1 MYLKVAIFQPD
12 LREHAPRTTSVLKKC
27 DFPAGAAAASLRV
40 LRLYLKVAIF
50 QPELQEHAP
59 RTTFVLKSC
68 DFQAGAA
75 ADQGGIEPGTAGL
88 RKQARTPRDN
98 FQKPFR
104 EQENRT
110 APQRECFDTHDLRR
124 GFAALKTNSHGATAR
139 ALRHAESPQRVRQGQ
154 DKFARRHSESASTRT
169 ISAEGSPR
177 SRQIRTAP
185 QRERFDTHA
194 LRRGF
199 AKVKTNSHGATARA
213 LRHARSPQ
221 RVRQGQDKFAR
232 RHSES
237 ASTRTISAEGSPR
250 SRQIRT
256 APQRE
261 RFDTHDLR
269 RGLVALK
276 TNSHGAT
283 ARALRHARSPQRVRQ
298 GQDKF
303 ARRHSESAST
313 RTISAEGCVS

>member
-1 MYLKVAIFQPD
+1 MRF
-12 LREHAPRTTSVLKKC
+12 
-27 DFPAGAAAASLRV
+27 ASRSCRSTLRV
-40 LRLYLKVAIF
+40 LRLYLKVAIC

-59 RTTFVLKSC
+59 RTTFVHKSC

-75 ADQGGIEPGTAGL
+75 ADQGGIEPETAGL
-88 RKQARTPRDN
+88 RKQARKPRDN
-98 FQKPFR
+98 FQRPFR

-110 APQRECFDTHDLRR
+110 APQRERFDAHDLRR
-124 GFAALKTNSHGATAR
+124 GFIGLKTDAHGATAR
-139 ALRHAESPQRVRQGQ
+139 AIRHARSPQRARRDQ
-154 DKFARRHSESASTRT
+154 DKFARRHSESASTRR

-185 QRERFDTHA
+185 QRERFDTQD

-199 AKVKTNSHGATARA
+199 AATKTDSRGATARA

-221 RVRQGQDKFAR
+221 RVRRAQDKFAR

-237 ASTRTISAEGSPR
+237 ASTRTISFA
-250 SRQIRT
+250 
-256 APQRE
+256 
-261 RFDTHDLR
+261 
-269 RGLVALK
+269 ALK

>member
-1 MYLKVAIFQPD
+1 MRFSS
-12 LREHAPRTTSVLKKC
+12 RSC
-27 DFPAGAAAASLRV
+27 SSLRV

-110 APQRECFDTHDLRR
+110 APQRERFDTHDLRR
-124 GFAALKTNSHGATAR
+124 GFIGLKTDAHGATARAIRHARSPQRVHRAQANSHGATAR
-139 ALRHAESPQRVRQGQ
+139 ALRHAGSPQRVRQGQ
-154 DKFARRHSESASTRT
+154 DKFARRHSESASTRA

-177 SRQIRTAP
+177 PREIRAAP
-185 QRERFDTHA
+185 QRERSDTHDP
-194 LRRGF
+194 RRGF
-199 AKVKTNSHGATARA
+199 IGLKTNSRGATARA

-221 RVRQGQDKFAR
+221 RVRRAQDKFAR

-261 RFDTHDLR
+261 RFDTHDPR
-269 RGLVALK
+269 RGFIGLK

-283 ARALRHARSPQRVRQ
+283 ARALRHARSPQRGAFRKLPS
-298 GQDKF
+298 GLPPP
-303 ARRHSESAST
+303 
-313 RTISAEGCVS
+313 

>member
-1 MYLKVAIFQPD
+1 M
-12 LREHAPRTTSVLKKC
+12 
-27 DFPAGAAAASLRV
+27 

-50 QPELQEHAP
+50 QEHAP

-110 APQRECFDTHDLRR
+110 APQRERFDTHDLRRGFIGLKTDAHGATARAIRHARSPQRVHRAQDKFARRHSESASTRRISAEGLPRSRQIRTAPQRERFDTHDLRR
-124 GFAALKTNSHGATAR
+124 GFAKVKTNSHGATAR
-139 ALRHAESPQRVRQGQ
+139 ALRRAGSPQRVRQGQ

-185 QRERFDTHA
+185 QRERFDTQD

-199 AKVKTNSHGATARA
+199 A
-213 LRHARSPQ
+213 
-221 RVRQGQDKFAR
+221 
-232 RHSES
+232 
-237 ASTRTISAEGSPR
+237 
-250 SRQIRT
+250 
-256 APQRE
+256 
-261 RFDTHDLR
+261 
-269 RGLVALK
+269 ALK

-313 RTISAEGCVS
+313 RRISAEGCVS

>member
-1 MYLKVAIFQPD
+1 MRFSS
-12 LREHAPRTTSVLKKC
+12 RSC
-27 DFPAGAAAASLRV
+27 SSLRV

-88 RKQARTPRDN
+88 RKQARAPRDN
-98 FQKPFR
+98 FQKPSR

-110 APQRECFDTHDLRR
+110 APQRERFDTHDLRR
-124 GFAALKTNSHGATAR
+124 GFIGLKTNAHGATAR
-139 ALRHAESPQRVRQGQ
+139 AIRHAGSPQRVRQGQDKFARRHSESASTRTISAEGSPRSRQIRTAPQRERFATHAGSPQRVRQGQ

-185 QRERFDTHA
+185 QRERFDTHD

-256 APQRE
+256 NLSGV
-261 RFDTHDLR
+261 TSL
-269 RGLVALK
+269 
-276 TNSHGAT
+276 S
-283 ARALRHARSPQRVRQ
+283 
-298 GQDKF
+298 
-303 ARRHSESAST
+303 
-313 RTISAEGCVS
+313 

>member
-1 MYLKVAIFQPD
+1 MRF
-12 LREHAPRTTSVLKKC
+12 
-27 DFPAGAAAASLRV
+27 ASRIRRSTLRV
-40 LRLYLKVAIF
+40 LRLYLKVAIC

-75 ADQGGIEPGTAGL
+75 ADQGGIEPETAGL
-88 RKQARTPRDN
+88 RKQRTISAEGSSGSR
-98 FQKPFR
+98 QM
-104 EQENRT
+104 RT
-110 APQRECFDTHDLRR
+110 APQRERSDTHDLRR
-124 GFAALKTNSHGATAR
+124 GLAATKTNSHGATAR
-139 ALRHAESPQRVRQGQ
+139 ALRRAGSPQRVRQGQ
-154 DKFARRHSESASTRT
+154 DKFARRHSESASTRR

-177 SRQIRTAP
+177 PRQIRAAP
-185 QRERFDTHA
+185 QRERFDTHD

-199 AKVKTNSHGATARA
+199 AALKTNSHGATARA

-269 RGLVALK
+269 RGFIGLK

-283 ARALRHARSPQRVRQ
+283 ARALRHARSPQRGAFRKLPS
-298 GQDKF
+298 GLPPP
-303 ARRHSESAST
+303 
-313 RTISAEGCVS
+313 

>member
-1 MYLKVAIFQPD
+1 MRFSS
-12 LREHAPRTTSVLKKC
+12 RSC
-27 DFPAGAAAASLRV
+27 SSLRV
-40 LRLYLKVAIF
+40 LRLYLKVKIF

-88 RKQARTPRDN
+88 RKQARTP
-98 FQKPFR
+98 
-104 EQENRT
+104 NRT
-110 APQRECFDTHDLRR
+110 APQRERFDTHDLRR
-124 GFAALKTNSHGATAR
+124 GFIGLKTDAHGATAR
-139 ALRHAESPQRVRQGQ
+139 AIRHARSPQRVHRAQ
-154 DKFARRHSESASTRT
+154 DKFARRHSESASTRR

-185 QRERFDTHA
+185 QRERFDTHD

-199 AKVKTNSHGATARA
+199 IGLKTNSHGAAARA
-213 LRHARSPQ
+213 LRHAGSPQ

-269 RGLVALK
+269 RGFAKVK

-283 ARALRHARSPQRVRQ
+283 ARALRHARSPQKVRRA
-298 GQDKF
+298 QDKF
-303 ARRHSESAST
+303 ARRHSESDPT
-313 RTISAEGCVS
+313 RTIPAEGCVS

>member
-1 MYLKVAIFQPD
+1 MRFSSRSCGST
-12 LREHAPRTTSVLKKC
+12 LRI
-27 DFPAGAAAASLRV
+27 

-110 APQRECFDTHDLRR
+110 APQRERYDLRR
-124 GFAALKTNSHGATAR
+124 GFLGLKTDAHGATAR
-139 ALRHAESPQRVRQGQ
+139 AIP
-154 DKFARRHSESASTRT
+154 TRT
-169 ISAEGSPR
+169 IPAEGSSG

-185 QRERFDTHA
+185 QRERFDA
-194 LRRGF
+194 QDLRRGF

-221 RVRQGQDKFAR
+221 RVRRAQDKFAR

-237 ASTRTISAEGSPR
+237 ASTRTIPAEGSSG

-269 RGLVALK
+269 RGFAALK

-283 ARALRHARSPQRVRQ
+283 ARALRHARSPQRVHRA
-298 GQDKF
+298 QDKF

-313 RTISAEGCVS
+313 RTIPAEGSSGSRQIRTAPQQERFDTHDLRRGVRFVSSCRAYPRQKKKKN

>member
-1 MYLKVAIFQPD
+1 MRFSS
-12 LREHAPRTTSVLKKC
+12 RSC
-27 DFPAGAAAASLRV
+27 SSLRV

-110 APQRECFDTHDLRR
+110 APQRERFDTHDLRR
-124 GFAALKTNSHGATAR
+124 GFIGLKTDAHGATAR
-139 ALRHAESPQRVRQGQ
+139 A
-154 DKFARRHSESASTRT
+154 
-169 ISAEGSPR
+169 I
-177 SRQIRTAP
+177 
-185 QRERFDTHA
+185 
-194 LRRGF
+194 
-199 AKVKTNSHGATARA
+199 
-213 LRHARSPQ
+213 RHARSPQ
-221 RVRQGQDKFAR
+221 RVHRAQDKFAR
-232 RHSES
+232 RHGES
-237 ASTRTISAEGSPR
+237 ASTRRISAEGSPR

-269 RGLVALK
+269 RGFAALK

-283 ARALRHARSPQRVRQ
+283 ARALRHARSPQRVHRA
-298 GQDKF
+298 QDKL

-313 RTISAEGCVS
+313 RTISAEGGSPRSRQIRAAPQRERFDMHDPRRGFIGLKTNSHGATARALRHARSPQRGAFRKLPSGLPPP

>member
-1 MYLKVAIFQPD
+1 M
-12 LREHAPRTTSVLKKC
+12 LRI
-27 DFPAGAAAASLRV
+27 
-40 LRLYLKVAIF
+40 LRLYLKAAIF

-88 RKQARTPRDN
+88 RKQARAPRDN

-110 APQRECFDTHDLRR
+110 APQRERFDTHDLRRLKTNSHGATARAIRHARSPKRVRQGQDKFARRHSESASTRRISAEGSPRSRQIRTASQRERFDTHDLRR
-124 GFAALKTNSHGATAR
+124 GFAATKTDSRGATAR
-139 ALRHAESPQRVRQGQ
+139 ALRHARSPQRVHRAQ

-177 SRQIRTAP
+177 SRQ
-185 QRERFDTHA
+185 
-194 LRRGF
+194 
-199 AKVKTNSHGATARA
+199 S
-213 LRHARSPQ
+213 
-221 RVRQGQDKFAR
+221 
-232 RHSES
+232 
-237 ASTRTISAEGSPR
+237 
-250 SRQIRT
+250 RT

-269 RGLVALK
+269 RGVRFV
-276 TNSHGAT
+276 SSC
-283 ARALRHARSPQRVRQ
+283 RAYPRQ
-298 GQDKF
+298 KKKKN
-303 ARRHSESAST
+303 
-313 RTISAEGCVS
+313 

>member
-1 MYLKVAIFQPD
+1 MRFSS
-12 LREHAPRTTSVLKKC
+12 RSC
-27 DFPAGAAAASLRV
+27 SSLRV

-88 RKQARTPRDN
+88 RKQARAPRDN
-98 FQKPFR
+98 FRKPFR

-110 APQRECFDTHDLRR
+110 APQRERFDTHDLRR
-124 GFAALKTNSHGATAR
+124 GFIRLKTDAHGATARAIRHARSPQRVHRAQDKFARRHSESASTRRISAEGSPRSRQIRTAPQRERFDTHDLRKTNSHGATAR
-139 ALRHAESPQRVRQGQ
+139 ALRHARSPQ

-185 QRERFDTHA
+185 QRERSDTHDP
-194 LRRGF
+194 RRGF
-199 AKVKTNSHGATARA
+199 IG
-213 LRHARSPQ
+213 
-221 RVRQGQDKFAR
+221 
-232 RHSES
+232 
-237 ASTRTISAEGSPR
+237 
-250 SRQIRT
+250 
-256 APQRE
+256 
-261 RFDTHDLR
+261 
-269 RGLVALK
+269 LK

-283 ARALRHARSPQRVRQ
+283 ARAL
-298 GQDKF
+298 
-303 ARRHSESAST
+303 
-313 RTISAEGCVS
+313 